1 MYVCMCV
8 CVRALQEG
16 GASLARF
23 SPDGETL
30 AVVVAGGH
38 VCFWELNLE
47 ERGTSRVSRITVH
60 CMFSPLCCLILHLL
74 LSLSLS
80 LTAFPCVLSVARC
93 CDQ

>member
-60 CMFSPLCCLILHLL
+60 CMFSPLCCLICAPPSLIV
-74 LSLSLS
+74 SLSHS
-80 LTAFPCVLSVARC
+80 VSMCPPCCKVL
-93 CDQ
+93 

>member
-1 MYVCMCV
+1 MYVCVCV
-8 CVRALQEG
+8 CVRVLQEG

-47 ERGTSRVSRITVH
+47 ERGTSRVSRNTVH
-60 CMFSPLCCLILHLL
+60 CMFSPLCCLICVPP
-74 LSLSLS
+74 SLIVS
-80 LTAFPCVLSVARC
+80 LTAFPCVLSAPRC